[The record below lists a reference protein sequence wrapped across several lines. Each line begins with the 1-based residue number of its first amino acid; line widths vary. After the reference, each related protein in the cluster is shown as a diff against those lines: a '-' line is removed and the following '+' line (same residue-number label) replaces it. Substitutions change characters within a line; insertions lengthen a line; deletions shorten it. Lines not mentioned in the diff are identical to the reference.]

1 MDAINDWENQA
12 LTHRNR
18 LAPHAYFMGYE
29 PADLATTYSRE
40 LSRGFVQLSGSW
52 QFRLF
57 EGPAAVSNEELSTYE
72 PEWDHV
78 EVPHLWQVDGYG
90 NLAYTDEGFPFPV
103 DQPFVSSDDPTGVY
117 QRIVNLPA
125 VPAGARE
132 IIRFDGIESPL
143 CVSAQPN
150 GLLNGES
157 YYLARNVEAIPLTD
171 DLFDNDSHA
180 MVNLRSG
187 HVSVI
192 EKDTGRSVIC
202 DVSDFPYTLIW
213 SAAKKPLHFIC
224 IEPWHSLPGEENG
237 PLEWEQR
244 PCAAS
249 LKRGESWSTTL
260 STTFVR

>member
-29 PADLATTYSRE
+29 TADLAATYSRE

-57 EGPAAVSNEELSTYE
+57 EGPAAVSNEALCTYE

-103 DQPFVSSDDPTGVY
+103 DQPFVPSDDPTGVY

-132 IIRFDGIESPL
+132 IIRFDGIESYGEL
-143 CVSAQPN
+143 YVNGQFIGMTKGSRLSAD
-150 GLLNGES
+150 
-157 YYLARNVEAIPLTD
+157 RK
-171 DLFDNDSHA
+171 
-180 MVNLRSG
+180 
-187 HVSVI
+187 SV
-192 EKDTGRSVIC
+192 V
-202 DVSDFPYTLIW
+202 
-213 SAAKKPLHFIC
+213 
-224 IEPWHSLPGEENG
+224 
-237 PLEWEQR
+237 
-244 PCAAS
+244 
-249 LKRGESWSTTL
+249 
-260 STTFVR
+260 